1 MSNLSNFAWIM
12 IMVTVVGVA
21 GCGVAVAGAW
31 GGTKAEATK
40 SMAEALNEH
49 TAVTSTLADRLDAI
63 DKRLASIEK
72 TLTDIP

>member
-12 IMVTVVGVA
+12 IMVSVVVIA
-21 GCGVAVAGAW
+21 GCAVAVAGAW
-31 GGTKAEATK
+31 GGTKAEGQKA
-40 SMAEALNEH
+40 MAEALNEH

-63 DKRLASIEK
+63 DKRLAAIEK